1 MEATLVEDPR
11 IAEQGRANLFGGATL
26 TESSR
31 LAELAQAVV
40 ACSCGVN
47 AVSSGVHFVGA
58 TISATATIHS
68 EPFTNPRVPAPDE
81 RAIVVPA
88 GVRDM
93 AVWHEDR
100 VMDVVYGVKSSTD
113 VFPDREYVEAQVTVD
128 VNMRIVDELAIT
140 RTSIGNGMIG
150 SKPFNY
156 WITG

>member
-1 MEATLVEDPR
+1 
-11 IAEQGRANLFGGATL
+11 
-26 TESSR
+26 
-31 LAELAQAVV
+31 
-40 ACSCGVN
+40 
-47 AVSSGVHFVGA
+47 
-58 TISATATIHS
+58 
-68 EPFTNPRVPAPDE
+68 VPAPDE